1 MAFLHPKSNFPP
13 KDWNFWFLKYNE
25 WAVWYS
31 GDPQQLLEF
40 YTKTA
45 AGIDGTKEKF
55 WARLEAEERNGIVH
69 FPLAGDICGTS
80 ADLLFSESPIFKYDE
95 KVKGGQRLNDILA
108 KNGFNSI
115 LLEGAEMSAALS
127 GCILKLDIAP
137 QLENVPIVHIVNPL
151 QFIPTF
157 WWGRLWEVLFFRI
170 VKQTD
175 SKIYRLFENR
185 RREGNSLIIEFKLNE
200 GTHNKVGREVDLD
213 YLSETQNLKL
223 SQFTEYKN
231 MNGLGCVYVPNMR
244 PNKLDVGNTLGIND
258 YSGEISLLDSLDF
271 AWTSWMRDI
280 ELGMGQIFVDEELL
294 HTSKTDVNGTDV
306 FLNKFSKFQKSFIK
320 LNLTNWKMGGESGA
334 KPIDAVQLD
343 IRVDEHMKTCSE
355 LSQHI
360 VSLCGYS
367 PQTFG
372 FGDFGNAQSGTALKI
387 RENKSQKTRSKKE
400 KYFRPAI
407 LKLMEQAQNFDKS
420 SGLSSN
426 YENVDMS
433 VEIED
438 SIMTD
443 SKEVSETIRNLYQ
456 AKAISNYMKV
466 KLQHPDWDDIKINEE
481 VDKINKE
488 EGITSEII
496 ETEV

>member
-1 MAFLHPKSNFPP
+1 MFLKEKDNFPP
-13 KDWNFWFLKYNE
+13 KGWEFWFLKYNE
-25 WAVWYS
+25 WSSWYS
-31 GDPQQLLEF
+31 GDPQQLLDF
-40 YTKTA
+40 YTKVA
-45 AGIDGTKEKF
+45 AGMDSTKDRF
-55 WARLEAEERNGIVH
+55 WTRLETEERSGIVH

-95 KVKGGQRLNDILA
+95 KAIGGQRIKDVIT

-127 GCILKLDIAP
+127 GCILKLDIEP
-137 QLENVPIVHIVNPL
+137 QLEGVPIINVINPL

-157 WWGRLWEVLFFRI
+157 WRGRLWEVLFFRTI
-170 VKQTD
+170 KETD
-175 SKIYRLFENR
+175 SKVYRLFENR
-185 RREGNSLIIEFKLNE
+185 RMKGNSLIIEHKLNE
-200 GTHNKVGREVDLD
+200 GTRNKVGKEVDLD
-213 YLSETQNLKL
+213 YLSETQNLKI
-223 SQFTEYKN
+223 QPFIEYKN
-231 MNGLGCVYVPNMR
+231 MNGLGCVYVPNKR
-244 PNKLDVGNTLGIND
+244 PNKLDIGNTLGIND
-258 YSGEISLLDSLDF
+258 FSGEISLLDSLDF

-294 HTSKTDVNGTDV
+294 HTAKTDVNGTDV

-320 LNLTNWKMGGESGA
+320 LNLTNWKMGGDTGA

-343 IRVDEHMKTCSE
+343 IRVDEHMKTCTE
-355 LSQHI
+355 LAQQI
-360 VSLCGYS
+360 ASLCGYS

-420 SGLSSN
+420 SGLYSN
-426 YENVDMS
+426 YENVDMNI
-433 VEIED
+433 EIED

-443 SKEVSETIRNLYQ
+443 NKEVSETIKNLYQ

-466 KLQHPDWDDIKINEE
+466 KLQHPDWDDSKIQEE
-481 VDKINKE
+481 VDKINSD
-488 EGITSEII
+488 EGITEEIFN
-496 ETEV
+496 TKV